1 MSSKHLTLGSEDP
14 PKTEGLLRLYSM
26 KFCPFAQRARLVLNA
41 KNIPHEIININLIE
55 KPEWYIQINEKG
67 LVPCLIDG
75 PKTITESLDI
85 ADYLNDKYPEP
96 PLYPADP
103 EAKKRDQELIQKAGP
118 AQGILFKILLSKDDS
133 TTPEEWAK
141 LLVDSLQDLE
151 NELGQRGTPFFGGE
165 NPGMV
170 DYMIW
175 PWAERAGSI
184 TCKLGKKLPLKDSDI
199 PLLRKWRKSMLQ
211 HPVCKELY
219 IDGERFW
226 KIFVPSK
233 ITNEMP
239 LYDEV

>member
-1 MSSKHLTLGSEDP
+1 
-14 PKTEGLLRLYSM
+14 M

-41 KNIPHEIININLIE
+41 KNIPHEIININLRQ
-55 KPEWYIQINEKG
+55 KPEWYTKINEKG
-67 LVPCLIDG
+67 LVPCLVDG
-75 PKTITESLDI
+75 AKIISESLDI
-85 ADYLNDKYPEP
+85 AEYLNDKYPEP
-96 PLYPADP
+96 ALYPTDP
-103 EAKKRDQELIQKAGP
+103 DAKKRDQELIQKAEP
-118 AQGILFKILLSKDDS
+118 ARGLFFKLMLSKDDN

-165 NPGMV
+165 KPGMV

-175 PWAERAGSI
+175 PYAERSGCI
-184 TCKLGKKLPLKDSDI
+184 TCKLGRKLPLKDTDV

-211 HPVCKELY
+211 HPVCKGLY

-226 KIFVPSK
+226 KILRPWK

-239 LYDEV
+239 LFDEV